1 MTTKTAKPTAT
12 ATDNA
17 DRLEK
22 QPAGER
28 ALTAFNFKLM
38 AAAGAVI
45 VLGFLLMLGSGSTET
60 EFNPDIFSARRTIVG
75 PGLAFLGYIFMGAAI
90 MWNRK
95 KA

>member
-1 MTTKTAKPTAT
+1 MAT
-12 ATDNA
+12 NGDS

-28 ALTAFNFKLM
+28 ALTSLNFKLM

-45 VLGFLLMLGSGSTET
+45 VLGFLLMLGSGATESA
-60 EFNPDIFSARRTIVG
+60 FNPDIFSARRTIIG

>member
-1 MTTKTAKPTAT
+1 MTTKKAKPTAANSGNT
-12 ATDNA
+12 

-22 QPAGER
+22 EPAQER
-28 ALTAFNFKLM
+28 ALTSLNFKLM

-45 VLGFLLMLGSGSTET
+45 VIGFLLMIGGGSTET
-60 EFNPDIFSARRTIVG
+60 EVNPDIFSARRTVVG
-75 PGLAFLGYIFMGAAI
+75 PCLAFLGYIFMGAAI